1 MLREG
6 EGMLRRRR
14 SGEQQEGCR
23 MVTMKGERGA
33 EGGERNETLCA
44 SEDSERCALEGC
56 RGRVRGFEKE
66 ALHHRPPDPCH

>member
-14 SGEQQEGCR
+14 SGEQQEGRR

-44 SEDSERCALEGC
+44 SEDSER
-56 RGRVRGFEKE
+56 
-66 ALHHRPPDPCH
+66 